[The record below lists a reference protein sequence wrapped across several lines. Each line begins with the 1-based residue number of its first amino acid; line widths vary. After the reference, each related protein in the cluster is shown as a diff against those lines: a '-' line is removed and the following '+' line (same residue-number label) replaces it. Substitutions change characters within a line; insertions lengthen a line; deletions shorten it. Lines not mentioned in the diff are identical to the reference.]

1 MAIHIKA
8 SHKGLLHK
16 KLGVKQGKKIPLSSL
31 VRAKHS
37 SSGAEKEEAN
47 FAINAR
53 KWHH

>member
-1 MAIHIKA
+1 MSINIKA

-16 KLGVKQGKKIPLSSL
+16 KLGIPAGKKISL
-31 VRAKHS
+31 AELHKAAHS
-37 SSGAEKEEAN
+37 RSASERKEAN